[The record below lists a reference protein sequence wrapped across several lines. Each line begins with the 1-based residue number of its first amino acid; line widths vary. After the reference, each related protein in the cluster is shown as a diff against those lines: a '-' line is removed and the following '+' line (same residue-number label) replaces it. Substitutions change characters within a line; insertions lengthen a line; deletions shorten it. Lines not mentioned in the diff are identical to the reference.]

1 LGNFAG
7 RSGRVAESLFFFF
20 LANVLL
26 VVAIARYDSSS
37 RLAPH
42 PATAAKLP
50 NLFLRGAI
58 APLPVARKETVA
70 AYCNFVRFRY
80 ARLVRLKAAC
90 FANGPDT
97 EPKMAAG
104 HSLP

>member
-7 RSGRVAESLFFFF
+7 RSGRVA
-20 LANVLL
+20 ALL

-50 NLFLRGAI
+50 NLSLRGALGSI
-58 APLPVARKETVA
+58 VIDKDDDCAFIELTLGITITPVFKNQER
-70 AYCNFVRFRY
+70 
-80 ARLVRLKAAC
+80 
-90 FANGPDT
+90 
-97 EPKMAAG
+97 
-104 HSLP
+104 